1 MDLLSDVLLSLKV
14 ESSAISYFQVAEPW
28 GLDVNGFEP
37 AFCYCVAEGHCWLLP
52 AGKPPVRLEVGDT
65 VLLPRG
71 GRCVIASAPEA
82 PIITAEELWRDR
94 VLPYYSR
101 GHTLAEP
108 LNIHLGGN
116 GEKSHLISLAFSFRD
131 EHHNALLSALPEM
144 VVLSGSSSG
153 TAPWISSAIHFLL
166 DEAPPARPGYVAI
179 STRLAELIFQGLIR
193 SYLLSVSEHPTGWLR
208 GLFDARIGKALS
220 AIHAEPECGWTVES
234 LAATAGMSRSSFAER
249 FLMLV
254 GTPPIEYLTHWRM
267 QLAADL
273 LISSKRSIA
282 LIAQATGYQ
291 SETAFREAF
300 KRRYKLAPHAYRKQ
314 QGRAESR

>member
-101 GHTLAEP
+101 GH
-108 LNIHLGGN
+108 
-116 GEKSHLISLAFSFRD
+116 
-131 EHHNALLSALPEM
+131 
-144 VVLSGSSSG
+144 
-153 TAPWISSAIHFLL
+153 
-166 DEAPPARPGYVAI
+166 
-179 STRLAELIFQGLIR
+179 
-193 SYLLSVSEHPTGWLR
+193 
-208 GLFDARIGKALS
+208 
-220 AIHAEPECGWTVES
+220 
-234 LAATAGMSRSSFAER
+234 
-249 FLMLV
+249 
-254 GTPPIEYLTHWRM
+254 
-267 QLAADL
+267 
-273 LISSKRSIA
+273 
-282 LIAQATGYQ
+282 
-291 SETAFREAF
+291 
-300 KRRYKLAPHAYRKQ
+300 
-314 QGRAESR
+314 